1 MAKRPRTTP
10 MVNCPDVAGILN
22 KFAEPM
28 FWCQPQRGL
37 RKNRLGRNQIP
48 PPIGQQCADGFDP
61 NVEYVWMPYSY
72 PDGTI
77 LHLAYVDCDYVD

>member
-37 RKNRLGRNQIP
+37 RKNRLGKESDSTTYWTTMCRW
-48 PPIGQQCADGFDP
+48 F
-61 NVEYVWMPYSY
+61 
-72 PDGTI
+72 
-77 LHLAYVDCDYVD
+77 